1 MHSYIRGTVRRVM
14 SDEFRKQLVPGGV
27 LYRHP
32 TLEEA
37 MAAMQARYAEAKP
50 EAGRPLTAA
59 EIAEVRFVRHSAAT
73 MRTSNAELAKKFNTS
88 ELFVQMAASDAREQH
103 QEEMRHQR
111 AAKKGL
117 PPPTTVAQY
126 QSTPQV
132 KPEIR
137 PSKVGS
143 VKLRRGEKP
152 VDKTAGGWPLK
163 HG

>member
-1 MHSYIRGTVRRVM
+1 M
-14 SDEFRKQLVPGGV
+14 SDEFRKQNVPGGV

-32 TLEEA
+32 TLEQA
-37 MAAMQARYAEAKP
+37 MASMQARYGEATP
-50 EAGRPLTAA
+50 QAGRPLTAQ
-59 EIAEVRFVRHSAAT
+59 EIADIRLVRHSAAT

-103 QEEMRHQR
+103 LEEMRHRR
-111 AAKKGL
+111 AAKRGA
-117 PPPTTVAQY
+117 PPPTTLAQY

-132 KPEIR
+132 KPEIL
-137 PSKVGS
+137 PSKVGN

-163 HG
+163 QG